1 MVKKGVVNNVKSV
14 KIITNKT
21 IIMSK
26 EKMNELD
33 LFRYELIFDGTTG
46 EEFAKSIGMSY
57 PSYKNVVRNGS
68 KVIPKWVLSFLF
80 GRGYSY
86 VGDALIKKPNDNPN
100 KFGSPSY
107 AVKYG
112 TSTTGVDV
120 NSVTYSGSSVEGT
133 TTGNGC
139 KSIHGDGSGSKVM

>member
-1 MVKKGVVNNVKSV
+1 
-14 KIITNKT
+14 
-21 IIMSK
+21 MSK

-68 KVIPKWVLSFLF
+68 KVIPKWVLAFLF

-86 VGDALIKKPNDNPN
+86 VGDALIKASLDIGEGESK
-100 KFGSPSY
+100 
-107 AVKYG
+107 
-112 TSTTGVDV
+112 
-120 NSVTYSGSSVEGT
+120 SVIQEFK
-133 TTGNGC
+133 N
-139 KSIHGDGSGSKVM
+139 

>member
-1 MVKKGVVNNVKSV
+1 
-14 KIITNKT
+14 
-21 IIMSK
+21 MSK

-80 GRGYSY
+80 GRGYMY
-86 VGDALIKKPNDNPN
+86 FGDVLMK
-100 KFGSPSY
+100 GSFDLAEGES
-107 AVKYG
+107 K
-112 TSTTGVDV
+112 
-120 NSVTYSGSSVEGT
+120 SVTTVQFDNGT
-133 TTGNGC
+133 TTTT
-139 KSIHGDGSGSKVM
+139 GSGDVTYNGSVSCGSVDADGVDSKGTFTTKN